1 MLNANNPVQLI
12 MARDRD
18 SKKQKPLNWSFTLK
32 DEFIL
37 LSKDGE
43 KIGTP
48 PNKMYVC
55 YIEKQTGQKKHFSKG
70 KLLNQNV

>member
-1 MLNANNPVQLI
+1 MPTTQCNLLWQGTGI
-12 MARDRD
+12 
-18 SKKQKPLNWSFTLK
+18 SKKQKHLNWSFTLK

-55 YIEKQTGQKKHFSKG
+55 YIEKQIGQKKHFSKG

>member
-1 MLNANNPVQLI
+1 MPTTQCNLLWQGTWI
-12 MARDRD
+12 
-18 SKKQKPLNWSFTLK
+18 SKKQKHLNWSFTLK